1 MIKNLKDNILE
12 IFSSKKS
19 VNSKILNILGLQ
31 ILRYILAKI
40 TYHLSDYFIKKKSE
54 EIKNYE
60 SKGYALIENFLTNED

>member
-19 VNSKILNILGLQ
+19 VNSKILNIFGLQ

-40 TYHLSDYFIKKKSE
+40 AYYLSDYFIKKKVKKLK
-54 EIKNYE
+54 IMRTK
-60 SKGYALIENFLTNED
+60 AMP